1 MKALLYVIH
10 KAYIPVCVGAIH
22 VGKFDRG
29 TGMAAV
35 EDDEQGTA
43 GRQFG
48 DETAMQ
54 SVAV

>member
-1 MKALLYVIH
+1 MESLLDVVHEIDI
-10 KAYIPVCVGAIH
+10 AVCVGAID
-22 VGKFDRG
+22 VREFDG
-29 TGMAAV
+29 GAGVAAV